1 MQIGGAEFTMGVA
14 RDTDDLDDFTMALKC
29 VVFGMN
35 MEDTETVFQ
44 ALSKTLLELDSEL
57 EIEKV
62 THDKTN
68 LN

>member
-1 MQIGGAEFTMGVA
+1 MKIGGAEFTMGVA
-14 RDTDDLDDFTMALKC
+14 RETEDLDDFSMALKC
-29 VVFGMN
+29 VVFGMS
-35 MEDTETVFQ
+35 MEDTNTVFE

-57 EIEKV
+57 EIEAV